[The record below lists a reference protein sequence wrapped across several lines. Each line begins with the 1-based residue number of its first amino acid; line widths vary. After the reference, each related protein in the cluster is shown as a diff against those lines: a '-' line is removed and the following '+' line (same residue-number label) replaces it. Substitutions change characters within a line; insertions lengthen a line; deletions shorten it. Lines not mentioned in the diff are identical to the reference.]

1 MQFNRVPTNVQK
13 HRKSIS
19 FMDIHV
25 YNNQFFGDKHVI
37 QTNADSVWNKEEKYR
52 ILCFEAGSSRG
63 TLQRRIC

>member
-1 MQFNRVPTNVQK
+1 MQFDRVPTNVQK

-37 QTNADSVWNKEEKYR
+37 QTNLSKFDERLFSDIY
-52 ILCFEAGSSRG
+52 LCR
-63 TLQRRIC
+63 QRLKQEREMQDFMF

>member
-37 QTNADSVWNKEEKYR
+37 QTNADSV
-52 ILCFEAGSSRG
+52 
-63 TLQRRIC
+63 